1 MYIKRLWANLS
12 LSVNK
17 RSPRSFFLIISLP
30 PSFFRPVFVHLP
42 ESACNQRA
50 LSSQKGHPVPLM
62 VFWFIPSS
70 SLHSHPSL
78 SPPFFSHRET
88 GEPLPPGCQEGTGPI
103 SCRLTVKEKLKRT
116 KKQLFSPPPLF
127 LPGVSRADILLV
139 SAWSLFWIPGI
150 FYLINQS
157 WLIV

>member
-17 RSPRSFFLIISLP
+17 RSPWSFFLIISLP
-30 PSFFRPVFVHLP
+30 PSLSRLVFVHLP

-70 SLHSHPSL
+70 FLHSHPSL
-78 SPPFFSHRET
+78 SPPFFFSQGNWRATTTKVPRRDWSHQLLIDGK
-88 GEPLPPGCQEGTGPI
+88 GEAE
-103 SCRLTVKEKLKRT
+103 ED
-116 KKQLFSPPPLF
+116 KKATSPPTTIF
-127 LPGVSRADILLV
+127 ARSFQSWQIISIRLV
-139 SAWSLFWIPGI
+139 FVLNSWYL
-150 FYLINQS
+150 YLINQS